1 MNLLKQLQ
9 NHPVAN
15 EVKSTGRQPLNNP
28 KSAEIPAE
36 GNQIPPAAGG
46 KQSVQSNIKY
56 LFQATKKEQL
66 TIQISISYP
75 SSCLELNL
83 GVFPVSNPNM
93 EFVGTVMS
101 TKTAKN
107 LHGKQVIN
115 VKNDNVR
122 VKPDCISV

>member
-9 NHPVAN
+9 SRPVAN
-15 EVKSTGRQPLNNP
+15 EAKSTARQPLNNP

-36 GNQIPPAAGG
+36 GPQIPPAAGG
-46 KQSVQSNIKY
+46 EQPLQSNIKY
-56 LFQATKKEQL
+56 LFQATKKEQI
-66 TIQISISYP
+66 TIQISISNP

-83 GVFPVSNPNM
+83 SVFPVSNPNM

-101 TKTAKN
+101 TKTAKY

-122 VKPDCISV
+122 VKPGCIFV